1 MLSNAIYS
9 QALIIQPAI
18 SNENEQWSLLE
29 AFAAI
34 HISFH
39 CINHQLIMFKQIAA
53 LPLLSDIV
61 LQLKNEIEFPAS
73 EIVSV

>member
-18 SNENEQWSLLE
+18 FDKNEQWSLLE

-39 CINHQLIMFKQIAA
+39 CINHQLIMFKQVAA
-53 LPLLSDIV
+53 SYSDIV
-61 LQLKNEIEFPAS
+61 LQLKNEIKFPAT
-73 EIVSV
+73 EIVST